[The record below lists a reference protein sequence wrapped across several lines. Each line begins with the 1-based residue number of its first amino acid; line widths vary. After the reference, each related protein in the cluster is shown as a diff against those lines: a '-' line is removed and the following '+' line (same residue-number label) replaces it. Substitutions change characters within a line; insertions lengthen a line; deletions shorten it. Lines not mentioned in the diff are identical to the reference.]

1 MIDDIAFLSL
11 RVPAETKRFIKQI
24 AARKGTSVQDLIGGL
39 VDDFIERENR
49 AKPSLAHAVNH
60 LRAAKAGLRE
70 LGVAHIDLFGSI
82 VRDEAHGGS
91 DIDLVVEFKQR
102 RGMSLSKFASLR
114 SKLEDILGPEID
126 LVENQSLRPEVR
138 REFKRDALR
147 VF

>member
-1 MIDDIAFLSL
+1 MDDVAFLSV
-11 RVPAETKRFIKQI
+11 RVPTGTKRLIKQI
-24 AARKGTSVQDLIGGL
+24 AARKGASVQDLVGGL
-39 VDDFIERENR
+39 VDDFIERETR
-49 AKPSLAHAVNH
+49 ARPSLAEAVNR
-60 LRAAKAGLRE
+60 LRGAKPELRG

-114 SKLEDILGPEID
+114 SKLEDILGSEID
-126 LVENQSLRPEVR
+126 LAENKSLRPEVR

>member
-1 MIDDIAFLSL
+1 MDDIAFLSL

-70 LGVAHIDLFGSI
+70 LGVA
-82 VRDEAHGGS
+82 
-91 DIDLVVEFKQR
+91 
-102 RGMSLSKFASLR
+102 SKFASLG
-114 SKLEDILGPEID
+114 KQLENILGYEVD
-126 LVENQSLRPEVR
+126 LAESRMLRPEIK
-138 REFKRDALR
+138 REFQRDAVR